1 MSQSLTGY
9 AIHNRGGGYDN
20 DLPQQAAIF
29 IVHLNFVGK
38 LVFYRNCLNNFLRLK
53 KIGIFEME
61 RLYNLCKYLKLKI
74 IMWNRSNSSK

>member
-1 MSQSLTGY
+1 LSQSLTGY

-53 KIGIFEME
+53 KLEF
-61 RLYNLCKYLKLKI
+61 LKWKDYI
-74 IMWNRSNSSK
+74 IYANI